1 MHILENIKVAL
12 NSIQSN
18 ILRSLLTI
26 MIITVGITALVG
38 ILTAIDTILLSL
50 TNNFSRVGANSFSI
64 SQKYEN
70 IQSQRHGR
78 RERVGD
84 IISLDNAMDF
94 KEKYDYPGS
103 KVTVHAWCSGNST
116 VKFRNESTNP
126 TVTIQG
132 VDEHF
137 FDITGFELSEGRN
150 FSPTELEHGGH
161 KVVLGYDIVRHLFD
175 KTPEKAINQI
185 VDINGTRYK
194 VIGTLKEK
202 GSGGNARNDRN
213 VFIPLLNSKR
223 YYHWNDKQY
232 NIDVGLADATRME
245 DAISDAIGTFRNV
258 RKLKASE
265 DNDFEVRKSD
275 SLLEMIKDATLKL
288 RVATVAIAL
297 ITLLGA
303 SIGLMNIMLVT
314 VTERTREI
322 GIRKALG
329 ATRQNILVQ
338 FLTEAVLIGQIGGI
352 LGIILGIVIGL
363 VLAVYIDGQFQIPW
377 AWIGLGFAVNMIV
390 GIISGIYPAMKAS
403 KMDPIESLRYE

>member
-1 MHILENIKVAL
+1 MQILENIRVAL
-12 NSIQSN
+12 RSIRSN
-18 ILRSLLTI
+18 LLRSLLTI
-26 MIITVGITALVG
+26 MIIAVGITSLVG
-38 ILTAIDTILLSL
+38 ILTAIDTILL
-50 TNNFSRVGANSFSI
+50 TMNNNFSRVGANSFSI
-64 SQKYEN
+64 NQKYEN
-70 IQSQRHGR
+70 LKSQRHGR

-84 IISLDNAMDF
+84 IIDLNNALDF
-94 KEKYDYPGS
+94 KEKYDFPGS

-116 VKFRNESTNP
+116 IKFKNEKTNP

-137 FDITGFELSEGRN
+137 FDITGFEFSEGRN
-150 FSPTELEHGGH
+150 FNPTELEHGAH
-161 KVVLGYDIVRHLFD
+161 KAVIGFDIVRHLFD
-175 KTPEKAINQI
+175 KDPQKAINQI
-185 VDINGTRYK
+185 IDINGSKYK
-194 VIGTLKEK
+194 VVGTLKEK

-223 YYHWNDKQY
+223 YYHWADKQY
-232 NIDVGLADATRME
+232 NINVGISDATLME

-258 RKLKASE
+258 RKLKAAE

-275 SLLEMIKDATLKL
+275 SLLKMIKDATFKL
-288 RVATVAIAL
+288 RIATIAIAL

-314 VTERTREI
+314 VTERTREV

-329 ATRQNILVQ
+329 ASRQNILVQ
-338 FLTEAVLIGQIGGI
+338 FLTEAIMIGQIGGI
-352 LGIILGIVIGL
+352 LGIILGIIIGL
-363 VLAVYIDGQFQIPW
+363 VLAINIDGQFQIPW
-377 AWIGLGFAVNMIV
+377 AWIILGFVVNMIV